1 MGAKTY
7 VLMALPILVLVG
19 MIALFVCL
27 GRSRSPRLAAW
38 ADRLGL
44 SFGARRADEMERMIQ
59 YKAVSAAYLVVI
71 FALIGCSLYD
81 SFIRHA
87 PGAQPYILIA
97 LMGVLTQSI
106 AVLILRH
113 RSTAEDDEYKPYPLW
128 KTFLI
133 VLVFSLI
140 VAGLGAGLAIAV
152 MAW

>member
-1 MGAKTY
+1 M
-7 VLMALPILVLVG
+7 
-19 MIALFVCL
+19 
-27 GRSRSPRLAAW
+27 
-38 ADRLGL
+38 
-44 SFGARRADEMERMIQ
+44 
-59 YKAVSAAYLVVI
+59 
-71 FALIGCSLYD
+71 
-81 SFIRHA
+81 
-87 PGAQPYILIA
+87 IA

-113 RSTAEDDEYKPYPLW
+113 RSTAGDDEYKPYPLW

>member
-27 GRSRSPRLAAW
+27 GRSRSPRLAVW

-44 SFGARRADEMERMIQ
+44 SAGARRADEMERMIQ
-59 YKAVSAAYLVVI
+59 YKAASVGYAVVM
-71 FALIGCSLYD
+71 CSL
-81 SFIRHA
+81 
-87 PGAQPYILIA
+87 A
-97 LMGVLTQSI
+97 LYNLYVVAVRGEPMPLSNLALLAGLLTQCV
-106 AVLILRH
+106 AVLVMRRRL
-113 RSTAEDDEYKPYPLW
+113 TAGDEEYKPYPLW

>member
-71 FALIGCSLYD
+71 FALIGCSLVG
-81 SFIRHA
+81 SWCWLNPRF
-87 PGAQPYILIA
+87 
-97 LMGVLTQSI
+97 
-106 AVLILRH
+106 
-113 RSTAEDDEYKPYPLW
+113 RSVRPKPM
-128 KTFLI
+128 
-133 VLVFSLI
+133 
-140 VAGLGAGLAIAV
+140 LG
-152 MAW
+152 